1 MNRTLKYAAATL
13 AGVGI
18 GSAFSRRHAD
28 GNGNH
33 PRRSKTGEDLL
44 ADGDWLRLF
53 YESVEDYAIFLL
65 DSEGNI
71 ASWNR
76 GAQNMFGYKEAEII
90 GRSSSVLYLPEE
102 RASQVPEKE
111 WHFASRSPRAEDERW
126 HLRKDGTRFFASG
139 ILKTLRDAT
148 GAHKGFV
155 KIIRDITVRKE
166 MEERLKASEAHFHQL
181 ADAMPQIAFTA
192 RPDGYV
198 DYFNQQWFDYSGFSE
213 EQTYARDG
221 WSVILHPDDKN
232 TIGRWYEIVRAGQPF
247 TAEERYKDRRTGSYR
262 WFLRRALPV
271 RDESGKVI
279 RWFGTATDI
288 TDQKETQLALARA
301 KEELKSHAE
310 ALEHQVSERTG
321 ELKESVESME
331 GILYHVAHDLRAP
344 LRAMHG
350 FTTILLRQCSS
361 VLDAEGIEFGQRI
374 SEAASRM
381 DDLIQDL
388 LSYGRLSQAAPACE
402 PISLTDEIQ
411 TALRLLD
418 PQIQSARG
426 AIRVD
431 PPIPSVMANRTLLGE
446 IIVNLITNALKFTR
460 PGVPPLVHIWAEER
474 NGMVRLSVKDNG
486 IGIAPEYQEKIFGMF
501 QRLHSRDAYPGT
513 GIGLAIVARGVQRM
527 GGKVG
532 VESKPGEGS
541 RFWFELPKA

>member
-126 HLRKDGTRFFASG
+126 HLRKDGSRFFASG
-139 ILKTLRDAT
+139 ILKTLRDKG

-198 DYFNQQWFDYSGFSE
+198 DYFNKQWFDYSGFSE
-213 EQTYARDG
+213 EQTYKRDG
-221 WSVILHPDDKN
+221 WAEILHPEDGK
-232 TIGRWYEIVRAGQPF
+232 TIPCWYQIIHEGRPF
-247 TAEERYKDRRTGSYR
+247 VAEERYKDRKTGAYR

-288 TDQKETQLALARA
+288 TEQKETQMALSTA
-301 KEELKSHAE
+301 KEELRSYSQS
-310 ALEHQVSERTG
+310 LETQVSERTG
-321 ELKESVESME
+321 ELRNSMESME

-350 FTTILLRQCSS
+350 FTTILLRQCAG
-361 VLDAEGIEFGQRI
+361 VLDEEGISYGNRI

-381 DDLIQDL
+381 DNLIQDL
-388 LSYGRLSQAAPACE
+388 LTYGRLSQAEASSETIGLNEEVRATLTILE
-402 PISLTDEIQ
+402 PQLQGTQAE
-411 TALRLLD
+411 
-418 PQIQSARG
+418 
-426 AIRVD
+426 IRVD
-431 PPIPSVMANRTLLGE
+431 
-446 IIVNLITNALKFTR
+446 
-460 PGVPPLVHIWAEER
+460 
-474 NGMVRLSVKDNG
+474 
-486 IGIAPEYQEKIFGMF
+486 
-501 QRLHSRDAYPGT
+501 
-513 GIGLAIVARGVQRM
+513 
-527 GGKVG
+527 
-532 VESKPGEGS
+532 
-541 RFWFELPKA
+541 